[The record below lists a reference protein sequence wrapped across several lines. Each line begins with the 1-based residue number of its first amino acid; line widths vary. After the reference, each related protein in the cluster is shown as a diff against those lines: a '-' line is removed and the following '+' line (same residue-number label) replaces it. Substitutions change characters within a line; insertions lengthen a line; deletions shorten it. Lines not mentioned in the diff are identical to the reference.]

1 VEGRSGRVASLTAPL
16 AVGTRGRFV
25 GLVALAPAL
34 LLLAHLL
41 PATGAGLALRL
52 AAAAAC
58 VLLVPG
64 ALLLRAIGW
73 PTSPGIALAGS
84 FALSLAVD
92 AFGLALVFA
101 AGGSILLMGI
111 VIGSVSVVVAVP
123 AALRNGVR
131 PVEPAER
138 RALTAVFASGVL
150 FSVVVW
156 WAAGPVSGDG
166 FFHLARARKLAEL
179 GVLNGLSSVDEFK
192 DGGLH
197 PGYAFPLW
205 HAVDALVARLAGVD
219 VADVLLYLPAILVP
233 LALLLAYAAGNVV
246 FRSPYG
252 GVALAAV
259 QVANVGLA
267 RRGDNLAG
275 TGFFETTTQPQAASH
290 LLLIPAIVA
299 LAFAFLRDGGGVAL
313 LCLGAASMGLTLVH
327 PSYTPFVA
335 MLLLGFLLARIVLV
349 RTWEPLLTRATI
361 VLGAVTAPLVL
372 FLVLFYPVIRSSSSV
387 TPSTSLRDHELANY
401 GSFVT
406 KLGPWFGMSP
416 EAIAR
421 AGPVVVAGLIAI
433 PLAAF
438 AARRLWAA
446 LVLGG
451 SVAVLVAVLVPPF
464 FTIFADVFSLSQ
476 ARRLPEFLPISF
488 AVVGGCIALSRF
500 RAWGIVIAGA
510 VSAVLVLLYPG
521 EFTWVYVDGGPS
533 WAVWLAIVGGL
544 VALLV
549 GAWRPLWGPDPGR
562 WTLAAALALVLPV
575 AIAGLSR
582 VEKAQPDA
590 FLTPGIVDA
599 VRTDVSTDEVVFS
612 DRMTAYRLLAYAP
625 VYVNTSAPGHVAEVH
640 ANHVFARARDAQHFF
655 WDAGIT
661 DSERET
667 ILQRWGA
674 DWVLVNKE
682 RSHPQHFL
690 ERFPIVYEDN
700 RFALYDVEP

>member
-1 VEGRSGRVASLTAPL
+1 
-16 AVGTRGRFV
+16 
-25 GLVALAPAL
+25 
-34 LLLAHLL
+34 
-41 PATGAGLALRL
+41 
-52 AAAAAC
+52 
-58 VLLVPG
+58 
-64 ALLLRAIGW
+64 
-73 PTSPGIALAGS
+73 
-84 FALSLAVD
+84 
-92 AFGLALVFA
+92 
-101 AGGSILLMGI
+101 
-111 VIGSVSVVVAVP
+111 
-123 AALRNGVR
+123 
-131 PVEPAER
+131 
-138 RALTAVFASGVL
+138 
-150 FSVVVW
+150 
-156 WAAGPVSGDG
+156 
-166 FFHLARARKLAEL
+166 
-179 GVLNGLSSVDEFK
+179 VLNGLSSVDEFK
-192 DGGLH
+192 GGGLH

-219 VADVLLYLPAILVP
+219 VTDVLLYLPAILVP

-335 MLLLGFLLARIVLV
+335 MLLLGFLLARLVLV

-488 AVVGGCIALSRF
+488 AVVGACIALSRF

>member
-1 VEGRSGRVASLTAPL
+1 
-16 AVGTRGRFV
+16 
-25 GLVALAPAL
+25 
-34 LLLAHLL
+34 
-41 PATGAGLALRL
+41 
-52 AAAAAC
+52 
-58 VLLVPG
+58 
-64 ALLLRAIGW
+64 
-73 PTSPGIALAGS
+73 
-84 FALSLAVD
+84 
-92 AFGLALVFA
+92 
-101 AGGSILLMGI
+101 
-111 VIGSVSVVVAVP
+111 
-123 AALRNGVR
+123 
-131 PVEPAER
+131 
-138 RALTAVFASGVL
+138 
-150 FSVVVW
+150 
-156 WAAGPVSGDG
+156 
-166 FFHLARARKLAEL
+166 
-179 GVLNGLSSVDEFK
+179 
-192 DGGLH
+192 
-197 PGYAFPLW
+197 
-205 HAVDALVARLAGVD
+205 
-219 VADVLLYLPAILVP
+219 
-233 LALLLAYAAGNVV
+233 
-246 FRSPYG
+246 
-252 GVALAAV
+252 
-259 QVANVGLA
+259 
-267 RRGDNLAG
+267 
-275 TGFFETTTQPQAASH
+275 
-290 LLLIPAIVA
+290 
-299 LAFAFLRDGGGVAL
+299 
-313 LCLGAASMGLTLVH
+313 
-327 PSYTPFVA
+327 
-335 MLLLGFLLARIVLV
+335 VLV

-510 VSAVLVLLYPG
+510 VSAGLVLLYPG
-521 EFTWVYVDGGPS
+521 EFTWVYVNGGPS

-562 WTLAAALALVLPV
+562 WALAAALALVLPV

-599 VRTDVSTDEVVFS
+599 VRTDVSTNEVVFS

-640 ANHVFARARDAQHFF
+640 ANHVFARARDARHFF
-655 WDAGIT
+655 WDAGIA
-661 DSERET
+661 DSEREA

-700 RFALYDVEP
+700 RFTLYDVGP